1 MKNCRFRAVVEA
13 VGTTA
18 RRLAFAVGSMT
29 TARRGTL
36 AAVGSMG
43 AARRLAFAAG
53 GVTAAGRL
61 ALAVGGVVVAAR
73 AAQAA
78 ADLSAPLDKIA
89 VRDVAA
95 GATVTEAES
104 VGVVSETGILV
115 KKGEGAYVLPANRI
129 LDNATV
135 KMVAAEG
142 TFTYAFTSGV
152 ETVSEPTAVLN
163 RANMWLD
170 ASNAGSLTFED
181 DDAVKVGTWRD
192 VRDVRDGTD
201 VHPRAVTS
209 HRYYVSRSPEKTV
222 YEGRD
227 AIGFGGA
234 GSGRYMV
241 WRKPDG
247 STNAVKA
254 AHVFLVAGVT
264 NKLAWIVGST
274 MNGGFDTRDNGLWRS
289 HMALTERG
297 RVWVNGRI
305 ADVFDTSLTKGYQL
319 LEMDMG
325 ALTTEEMDSFFN
337 CRNYQATNE
346 TGLGDT
352 NAGNRAG
359 GDLLCEVVVFTEPL
373 TDRERL
379 AVEAY
384 LLQKWSLDNTSMRGL
399 SAASAEAAQAVFRVD
414 ETTGDAIELLGE
426 GVVVKQGASDAY
438 VLPSLNGGVALSP
451 KPATP
456 QGGMDATRARIN
468 SFDGQGRTFQGKVK
482 VATGGV
488 YVNAP
493 VALDVNAGDAITA
506 TPNNQGNKVTV
517 ASGTAG
523 TVVKKGT
530 GEAVLQ
536 DLPTAAERLTV
547 DAGRL
552 VLKAP
557 AKADVGLGVNPN
569 AGAKVALA
577 NAGFEDVTFPGDRNY
592 LNLTTNSSLCAGW
605 TVTIGR
611 AGNNRQAGISG
622 KKSATQ
628 GEDEYNGAY
637 NLPPPHSGNAQLVL
651 QVSAVAETS
660 VAIPADGF
668 YDLSFWMAG
677 TGWTD
682 GDSYLGLDVS
692 LVAPNGATTT
702 VGRAYAM
709 RAEYAEG
716 RAYRLVRF
724 RTPYLTAG
732 EGWTLRFATS
742 ATKQTGFVIDD
753 IDLTCLP
760 DLPDSRII
768 PLPNGDFETYAG
780 SSYIYYDRVGAT
792 NNTAEG
798 WTFTQP
804 EDYSPTKEG
813 HRAPR
818 AGLIF
823 GNRPYRESWMDGQRF
838 GVNYGEAALTFAGAG
853 GVATS
858 SSMVLSAGTY
868 YLRGTVAARTMW
880 NYGSASE
887 PYCVFVSAKVTTSQG
902 TVDLGTVKCIKQIP
916 ETRRWPIGF
925 TVAEGETVTF
935 SLSGGNERIALVDDL
950 VLVKSPAPVHN
961 LLSNGDFET
970 DSGEVLTVWEQTVGT
985 GASKVQ
991 RLKHGEWYDTH
1002 YARGYFE
1009 GAGYARLVGT
1019 VAISQ
1024 TVTVPSAGIYRFTM
1038 HEHTRV
1044 TGGSMPGIRVTLTD
1058 ADGVEVEILR
1068 IEPNDD
1074 IAHEIVRWTRDFR
1087 IARAGDY
1094 TLRIAT
1100 LEENGRD
1107 KSSQLDDVSLVKVD
1121 ETATEA
1127 APALSDQTIIEVK
1140 EGATLALDFPGTL
1153 TVRRLVLGGK
1163 RCFGTITAAQFPA
1176 YLSGP
1181 GEINVPRR
1189 GTVLIYR

>member
-1 MKNCRFRAVVEA
+1 MSGRFWVRE
-13 VGTTA
+13 TA
-18 RRLAFAVGSMT
+18 SRRDVLSVRLAVAM
-29 TARRGTL
+29 
-36 AAVGSMG
+36 
-43 AARRLAFAAG
+43 
-53 GVTAAGRL
+53 
-61 ALAVGGVVVAAR
+61 VVASGL
-73 AAQAA
+73 AQGASA
-78 ADLSAPLDKIA
+78 VQGAQDLSAPLDKIA

-95 GATVTEAES
+95 GATVTEAAP
-104 VGVVSETGILV
+104 VGAVSEAGILV

-135 KMVAAEG
+135 KMVAGAG
-142 TFTYAFTSGV
+142 SFTYAFTSGV

-209 HRYYVSRSPEKTV
+209 HRYFISRSPEKTV

-247 STNAVKA
+247 STNAVEA

-264 NKLAWIVGST
+264 NQLAWIVGST
-274 MNGGFDTRDNGLWRS
+274 TGGGFDTANGMW
-289 HMALTERG
+289 MPAVDVTQYG
-297 RVWVNGRI
+297 RVWQNGKI
-305 ADVFDTSLTKGYQL
+305 AEMLDTRFTKGCQL

-325 ALTTEEMDSFFN
+325 ILKTKSMDSFFN

-384 LLQKWSLDNTSMRGL
+384 LLQKWNLDNTSMRGL
-399 SAASAEAAQAVFRVD
+399 SAASAEAAQTLLRVD
-414 ETTGDAIELLGE
+414 ETTGDAVELLGE

-438 VLPSLNGGVALSP
+438 VVPSLNGGVALSP

-468 SFDGQGRTFQGKVK
+468 SFDGQGRTFQGKVQ
-482 VATGGV
+482 VSEGGL

-493 VALDVNAGDAITA
+493 VALDVPADAEITA
-506 TPNNQGNKVTV
+506 TPNRQGNKVTV

-577 NAGFEDVTFPGDRNY
+577 NAGFEDVTFPPNRDY

-605 TVTIGR
+605 TVTIGPEG
-611 AGNNRQAGISG
+611 ANRQAGISG
-622 KKSATQ
+622 KKSDTQ
-628 GEDEYNGAY
+628 GESEYDAY
-637 NLPPPHSGNAQLVL
+637 NVPPPHSGNAQLVL
-651 QVSAVAETS
+651 QVSAAAEAT

-677 TGWTD
+677 TGWTG

-702 VGRAYAM
+702 VGRAYVP
-709 RAEYAEG
+709 RFDYEDG
-716 RAYRLVRF
+716 RTYRLVRF

-753 IDLTCLP
+753 IDMTCLS
-760 DLPDSRII
+760 DLPDSRLI
-768 PLPNGDFETYAG
+768 PLPNGDFERYTGA
-780 SSYIYYDRVGAT
+780 SYRYFARADAT
-792 NNTAEG
+792 NNMAEG

-804 EDYSPTKEG
+804 SDYNPSATP
-813 HRAPR
+813 RAPR

-838 GVNYGEAALTFAGAG
+838 GPNYGEAALCFAGAG

-858 SSMVLSAGTY
+858 SSLTLPAGTY
-868 YLRGTVAARTMW
+868 YLRGTVAARRVDQGAG
-880 NYGSASE
+880 YGLDWDTWDGA
-887 PYCVFVSAKVTTSQG
+887 CITATVTTAQG
-902 TVDLGTVKCIKQIP
+902 TVDLGTVTCRKQIP
-916 ETRRWPIGF
+916 EMRRWPIGF

-935 SLSGGNERIALVDDL
+935 SLSGGNKRIALVDDL
-950 VLVKSPAPVHN
+950 VLVKAPAPVHN
-961 LLSNGDFET
+961 LLSNGDFELPARG
-970 DSGEVLTVWEQTVGT
+970 DSIPPDVWEQTVGT
-985 GASKVQ
+985 GASKVT
-991 RLKHGEWYDTH
+991 RLKYGEWYDTH

-1009 GAGYARLVGT
+1009 GTGYVKLTGT
-1019 VAISQ
+1019 AAISQ

-1038 HEHTRV
+1038 HEHTRL
-1044 TGGSMPGIRVTLTD
+1044 TGNDKPGIRVTLTD
-1058 ADGVEVEILR
+1058 SDGAEVEILR

-1087 IARAGDY
+1087 IGQAGDY

-1100 LEENGRD
+1100 LEENGVD
-1107 KSSQLDDVSLVKVD
+1107 KSSLLDDVSLVKVD
-1121 ETATEA
+1121 EMATEA
-1127 APALSDQTIIEVK
+1127 APVLSEQMIIEVK
-1140 EGATLALDFPGTL
+1140 EGARLALDFPGEL
-1153 TVRRLVLGGK
+1153 TIQRLILGGARYAGK
-1163 RCFGTITAAQFPA
+1163 ITAEQFPA

-1181 GEINVPRR
+1181 GTINVPRR

>member
-1 MKNCRFRAVVEA
+1 M
-13 VGTTA
+13 
-18 RRLAFAVGSMT
+18 
-29 TARRGTL
+29 
-36 AAVGSMG
+36 
-43 AARRLAFAAG
+43 
-53 GVTAAGRL
+53 TAAGRL

-95 GATVTEAES
+95 GATVTETES
-104 VGVVSETGILV
+104 VGAVSETGILV

-135 KMVAAEG
+135 KMVAGAG
-142 TFTYAFTSGV
+142 SFTYAFTSGV

-209 HRYYVSRSPEKTV
+209 HRYYVSRSPMKTV
-222 YEGRD
+222 YEGRN
-227 AIGFGGA
+227 AIDFGGA
-234 GSGRYMV
+234 KSGRYMV
-241 WRKPDG
+241 WRKPDD
-247 STNAVKA
+247 STNAVNA
-254 AHVFLVAGVT
+254 AHVFLVASIT
-264 NKLAWIVGST
+264 NKAENASWDQVWIVGNAVKSE
-274 MNGGFDTRDNGLWRS
+274 FDMKNGLWNS
-289 HMALTERG
+289 STSVSQFG
-297 RVWVNGRI
+297 RVWVNGEI
-305 ADVFDTSLTKGYQL
+305 AEILDSRLTKGCQL

-325 ALTTEEMDSFFN
+325 NQKTTEEMNAFFV
-337 CRNYQATNE
+337 CANYQ
-346 TGLGDT
+346 D
-352 NAGNRAG
+352 RAG
-359 GDLLCEVVVFTEPL
+359 GDLLHEVIVFTEPL

-384 LLQKWSLDNTSMRGL
+384 LFQKWNLAYRRQSVASAQ
-399 SAASAEAAQAVFRVD
+399 AASAVLRVD
-414 ETTGDAIELLGE
+414 ETTGDAVELNGT

-438 VLPSLNGGVALSP
+438 VMPSLHGGVALSP

-456 QGGMDATRARIN
+456 KGGMDATRARIN

-482 VATGGV
+482 VAAGGL

-493 VALDVNAGDAITA
+493 VALDVNAGDAITV

-517 ASGTAG
+517 APGTAG
-523 TVVKKGT
+523 TVVKKGA

-557 AKADVGLGVNPN
+557 AKADFGLGVNPN
-569 AGAKVALA
+569 VGAKVALA
-577 NAGFEDVTFPGDRNY
+577 NAGFEDVTFPADKNY

-605 TVTIGR
+605 TVTAGR
-611 AGNNRQAGISG
+611 GVNNIQAGISG
-622 KKSATQ
+622 KKSDTQ
-628 GEDEYNGAY
+628 GESADDEHK
-637 NLPPPHSGNAQLVL
+637 LPPPHSGNAQLVL
-651 QVSAVAETS
+651 QVSATAETP
-660 VAIPADGF
+660 VAIPANGF

-677 TGWTD
+677 SEWSI
-682 GDSYLGLDVS
+682 GDNVFGVDVS
-692 LVAPNGATTT
+692 LVAPGGTTTT
-702 VGRAYAM
+702 VGRAYVPRVSSSDAKT
-709 RAEYAEG
+709 
-716 RAYRLVRF
+716 YRLVRF

-732 EGWTLRFATS
+732 AGWTLRFATT
-742 ATKQTGFVIDD
+742 AARQVGVVIDD
-753 IDLTCLP
+753 IDMTCLP
-760 DLPDSRII
+760 DLPDSRVI

-780 SSYIYYDRVGAT
+780 VSFLYYDRVGAT

-804 EDYSPTKEG
+804 GDYSPTLVGK
-813 HRAPR
+813 RAPR
-818 AGLIF
+818 VGLVF
-823 GNRPYRESWMDGQRF
+823 GNRPYKDFLMDGQRF
-838 GVNYGEAALTFAGAG
+838 GVNYGEASLVFAGSN

-858 SSMVLSAGTY
+858 SSMVLPAGTY
-868 YLRGTVAARTMW
+868 HLRGKVAARTMY
-880 NYGSASE
+880 NYGN
-887 PYCVFVSAKVTTSQG
+887 PWDTWDGVYVSAQVTTAQG
-902 TVDLGTVKCIKQIP
+902 TVDLGTVNCIKQIP
-916 ETRRWPIGF
+916 ETRRWPNSF
-925 TVAEGETVTF
+925 TVADGETVTF
-935 SLSGGNERIALVDDL
+935 SLSGGNQRIALVDDL
-950 VLVKSPAPVHN
+950 VLVKASSPLVN
-961 LLSNGDFET
+961 LLSNGDFEKAEWSNT
-970 DSGEVLTVWEQTVGT
+970 GT
-985 GASKVQ
+985 AGWKRTADVYVKEKKEPASLVRRQ
-991 RLKHGEWYDTH
+991 EYGYWYDQY
-1002 YARGYFE
+1002 YAPSYFE
-1009 GAGYARLVGT
+1009 GAFWVKLTGT
-1019 VAISQ
+1019 AAISQ

-1038 HEHTRV
+1038 HGHTRV
-1044 TGGSMPGIRVTLTD
+1044 KGGADKSGLLVTLTD
-1058 ADGVEVEILR
+1058 ADGVAVEILR
-1068 IEPNDD
+1068 IEQKND
-1074 IAHEIVRWTRDFR
+1074 IVREFMRWTRDFR

-1100 LEENGRD
+1100 LEENNAD
-1107 KSSQLDDVSLVKVD
+1107 KSAIMDDISLVKVD
-1121 ETATEA
+1121 ETATES
-1127 APALSDQTIIEVK
+1127 APVLSDQTIIEVK

-1163 RCFGTITAAQFPA
+1163 RYFGTITAEQFPA